1 MRVNGNETELAMR
14 IDGYGQCYFV
24 EEIDAND
31 MRSNDSEI
39 HDPVKRSEKS
49 DSISNGPNSAQSFKA
64 VAMKERLSGPR
75 GRLLLSDT
83 PD

>member
-1 MRVNGNETELAMR
+1 MR

-31 MRSNDSEI
+31 MRSNDSEV

-49 DSISNGPNSAQSFKA
+49 DSISNGINSGP
-64 VAMKERLSGPR
+64 VAMN
-75 GRLLLSDT
+75 
-83 PD
+83 